1 MITLEQFNLLSV
13 SEAVALLTPCV
24 TLPGWAKQVTAGR
37 PYGNR
42 AALLAAGLQATQ
54 GWQEEELTQALR
66 THPRI
71 GEPTRSTTPEA
82 GLSRQEQA
90 AVQSNDNTLTNALR
104 AGNARYESH
113 FGRVFLIRAKGRS
126 GTEILQILHR
136 RLQNTPQQETAEA
149 LEQLRQITLL
159 RLEGTIGE

>member
-13 SEAVALLTPCV
+13 SEAVTLITPCV
-24 TLPGWAKQVTAGR
+24 ALPGWAKQVTAGR

-54 GWQEEELTQALR
+54 GWQEEELVQALR

-71 GEPTRSTTPEA
+71 GEPAVSASGTARPS
-82 GLSRQEQA
+82 QEPVMA
-90 AVQSNDNTLTNALR
+90 HSSENTLANALR
-104 AGNARYESH
+104 AGNARYESR
-113 FGRVFLIRAKGRS
+113 FGRVFLIHAKGRS
-126 GTEILQILHR
+126 GEEILRILHR
-136 RLQNTPQQETAEA
+136 RLQNDDRQEAAEA

-159 RLEGTIGE
+159 RLESMISE

>member
-1 MITLEQFNLLSV
+1 MITLEQFNLLNV
-13 SEAVALLTPCV
+13 SEAVTLLTPCV
-24 TLPGWAKQVTAGR
+24 ALPGWAKQVTAGR

-54 GWQEEELTQALR
+54 GWQDEELAQALR

-71 GEPTRSTTPEA
+71 GEHAPGTTPEA
-82 GLSRQEQA
+82 GFSRQEQA
-90 AVQSNDNTLTNALR
+90 VVQTGNSSLAAALR
-104 AGNARYESH
+104 TGNARYESR

-126 GTEILQILHR
+126 GEEILQILHR
-136 RLQNTPQQETAEA
+136 RLQNNDQQETAEA

-159 RLEGTIGE
+159 RLEGTVGE

>member
-24 TLPGWAKQVTAGR
+24 ALPGFAKHVTAGR

-54 GWQEEELTQALR
+54 GWQGEELAQALRNHPHIGALAAGVVSPQQQGEGQRETLSLSQALR
-66 THPRI
+66 T
-71 GEPTRSTTPEA
+71 A
-82 GLSRQEQA
+82 
-90 AVQSNDNTLTNALR
+90 NAS
-104 AGNARYESH
+104 YESR

-126 GTEILQILHR
+126 GEEILHILHR
-136 RLQNTPQQETAEA
+136 RLQNNEQQETAEA

-159 RLEGTIGE
+159 RLESMVGE